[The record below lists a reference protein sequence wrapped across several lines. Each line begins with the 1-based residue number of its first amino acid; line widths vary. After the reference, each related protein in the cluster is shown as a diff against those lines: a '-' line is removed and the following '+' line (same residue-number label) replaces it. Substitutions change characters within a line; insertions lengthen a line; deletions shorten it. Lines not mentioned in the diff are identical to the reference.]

1 MDALTQLL
9 VILSILSGFFL
20 TLTLL
25 CTLLE
30 RLPAYALT
38 RPRRGRT
45 PRTQRGVRTTR
56 PRRRRE
62 VPDDLA
68 ALTPHIAQ

>member
-9 VILSILSGFFL
+9 VILSVLSGLFL

-30 RLPAYALT
+30 RLPAYAVT

-45 PRTQRGVRTTR
+45 QRTHRRVRTTR

-68 ALTPHIAQ
+68 ASTGPIAG

>member
-9 VILSILSGFFL
+9 VILFVLSGLFL

-30 RLPAYALT
+30 RLPAYAVT

-45 PRTQRGVRTTR
+45 QRTQRRARTTR

-62 VPDDLA
+62 VTDDLA
-68 ALTPHIAQ
+68 ALSIPR

>member
-1 MDALTQLL
+1 VDALTQLL
-9 VILSILSGFFL
+9 VILSVLSGLFL

-25 CTLLE
+25 CTLLA
-30 RLPAYALT
+30 RLPAYAVA
-38 RPRRGRT
+38 RPRRGR
-45 PRTQRGVRTTR
+45 PQRTQRRVRTNR

-68 ALTPHIAQ
+68 ALAAHIAQ